1 MRQIFGPSRYSSE
14 TFKPG
19 DHRWSQNLA
28 DYDGKNDISDFFLD
42 PLKGINIDVGLA
54 ISMTSQDA
62 SKTIQ
67 LMQDSIKS
75 IIDTYGTTNL
85 RYSVMT
91 FGDGP
96 KVLVPFAERS
106 PDDLKTIVESVMPS
120 SGTPDLANTL
130 LEAKKLFDGAGARP
144 DAKKILVVI
153 IDSKSGNEKVDI
165 IEAARPLITSG
176 CWIVPVAVAVEDK
189 GTIEEC
195 GFLTPLKNTTVE
207 VPKTGNPD
215 GIAKEITDKMKEG
228 KYLFCSY
235 IKTVNIIIGT

>member
-1 MRQIFGPSRYSSE
+1 MRQTFRPSRYSHF
-14 TFKPG
+14 TNR
-19 DHRWSQNLA
+19 HTNLRWSQNRV
-28 DYDGKNDISDFFLD
+28 DCDGKNDISDFFSD
-42 PLKGINIDVGLA
+42 PLKGTNIDVGLA

-62 SKTIQ
+62 STTIQ

-91 FGDGP
+91 FGDSP
-96 KVLVPFAERS
+96 KILAPFAERS
-106 PDDLKTIVESVMPS
+106 ADDLKTIIQSVMPS
-120 SGTPDLANTL
+120 SGTPDLENAL

-165 IEAARPLITSG
+165 IEAAKPLITSG
-176 CWIVPVAVAVEDK
+176 CWMVPVAVAVEV
-189 GTIEEC
+189 IEEC
-195 GFLTPLKNTTVE
+195 GYLTPLKNTTVE

-215 GIAKEITDKMKEG
+215 NIAKEITDKIKEG
-228 KYLFCSY
+228 K
-235 IKTVNIIIGT
+235 